1 MDTCENL
8 CTVSIHLIP
17 WQDTGCALHCRTVY
31 DVYMFSMA
39 ISQRRRNEFSM
50 DVERIEG
57 WNDYA
62 LKISRQAPQQHC
74 SLLSKGRQ
82 GFSCRRDGSQTT
94 TTCCVP
100 NKQKAC
106 TQHRHRPWV
115 FENARVRD
123 RAGLSR
129 PGQQWMHGVTAT

>member
-74 SLLSKGRQ
+74 SLLSKGAK
-82 GFSCRRDGSQTT
+82 GSLVVGTDPKPPPHAVSLT
-94 TTCCVP
+94 
-100 NKQKAC
+100 NK
-106 TQHRHRPWV
+106 RPAHSTDTDLGCLKMQECETV
-115 FENARVRD
+115 LDSPDQDSSGCMV
-123 RAGLSR
+123 
-129 PGQQWMHGVTAT
+129 